1 MATKEQVVS
10 ALSKV
15 NDPELH
21 KDLVT
26 LGMVKDVHADGAS
39 VRLGIEL
46 TTPACPL
53 KDKIRG
59 DVEAALKAIGVD
71 RVDITWGAQ
80 VRSGRAALNAGDF
93 LPQVKNVLLVGSGK
107 GGVGK
112 STVAVNLAVSLAQ
125 QGATVGLLD
134 ADVYGPNVPMMM
146 GQRKAR
152 PVSKDGKHI
161 EPIEAYGVKMIS
173 IGFLVDEQTPLVWR
187 GPMLHGALRQFLGD
201 VNWGD
206 LDYLIIDLPPGTG
219 DVQLSL
225 TQAMPLTGA
234 VIVSTPQAVSQHD
247 VVKSIAMFQLEQ
259 IDVPVLGV
267 IENMSG
273 FAAPDTGT
281 VYDIFG
287 AGGGREV
294 AKQMK
299 VPFLGT
305 IPIDMAV
312 RQGGDSGV
320 PIVVGAPD
328 SPAAKAI
335 AQIAAELAGRIS
347 VLTLSRPKERTF
359 AADPDLAFVG

>member
-112 STVAVNLAVSLAQ
+112 STVAANLACALQ
-125 QGATVGLLD
+125 RLGAKTGLLD
-134 ADVYGPNVPMMM
+134 ADIYGPSVPTMFGTHEKPKMAEN
-146 GQRKAR
+146 GKQLEPVKAF
-152 PVSKDGKHI
+152 GL
-161 EPIEAYGVKMIS
+161 ELMS
-173 IGFLVDEQTPLVWR
+173 IGFLVDPNEAIVWR
-187 GPMLHGALRQFLGD
+187 GPMLASAVQQFMKD
-201 VNWGD
+201 VAWSA
-206 LDYLIIDLPPGTG
+206 LDYLIVDLPPGTG
-219 DVQLSL
+219 DVQLTLSQTL
-225 TQAMPLTGA
+225 KVSGA
-234 VIVSTPQAVSQHD
+234 LVVTTPQTVALAD
-247 VVKSIAMFQLEQ
+247 VVRAKAMFDKVN
-259 IDVPVLGV
+259 IPVIGLV
-267 IENMSG
+267 ENMSSFVCG
-273 FAAPDTGT
+273 KCDTRH
-281 VYDIFG
+281 YIFDR
-287 AGGGREV
+287 GGGER
-294 AKQMK
+294 AAAGMN
-299 VPFLGT
+299 VPFLGELPLVT
-305 IPIDMAV
+305 DVREAGDAGIPIVERAPESP
-312 RQGGDSGV
+312 GG
-320 PIVVGAPD
+320 
-328 SPAAKAI
+328 KAFLS
-335 AQIAAELAGRIS
+335 LAGRVADRLS
-347 VLTLSRPKERTF
+347 VL
-359 AADPDLAFVG
+359 AARQTSLKIVA